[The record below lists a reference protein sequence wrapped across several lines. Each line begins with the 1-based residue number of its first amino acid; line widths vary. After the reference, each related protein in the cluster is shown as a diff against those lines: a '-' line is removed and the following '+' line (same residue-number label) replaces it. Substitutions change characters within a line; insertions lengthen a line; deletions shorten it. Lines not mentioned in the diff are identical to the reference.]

1 MALAGKSRVSKI
13 VTPDCRSSEIL
24 DVSTWH
30 FPQDT
35 QAEMAALTTWCR
47 VRQQQQTPLDD
58 TTQDDNEMTSSDA
71 DDDDDHEDFTTAC
84 ADADSCDT
92 QLIVST
98 FLDALA
104 VIICCKKLA
113 SFATC
118 TYLIQHEDDCTILLA
133 RNAAWT
139 GADTSYP
146 EYLTMTLE
154 CYG

>member
-1 MALAGKSRVSKI
+1 MALAGKSRVSEI

-35 QAEMAALTTWCR
+35 QAEMAALTTSCR
-47 VRQQQQTPLDD
+47 VRQQQQTPLGD

-92 QLIVST
+92 
-98 FLDALA
+98 
-104 VIICCKKLA
+104 
-113 SFATC
+113 
-118 TYLIQHEDDCTILLA
+118 
-133 RNAAWT
+133 
-139 GADTSYP
+139 
-146 EYLTMTLE
+146 
-154 CYG
+154 